1 MLDDLGLKCC
11 GTHIRIDT
19 LLGDAL
25 PATVEFNQILGNKY
39 LIVPG
44 LAEEYRNSR
53 AAWLRTA
60 GIFNEI
66 AERLKPYGMLT
77 GYHNHFIEFQP
88 MDGELPWDTFF
99 GNARQDVIMQ
109 VDIGNALHGGGDPI
123 PYLARYPGR
132 AITVHLKEYSAT
144 DKLAIL
150 GEGMCRG
157 PASSTCARPRAAPS
171 GTSSSRRATSTRR
184 WRSCPAVWTTC
195 AEWEKRKKITTGD
208 TQSTEIF
215 RLLRV
220 LCDSVV
226 QGGFTCRVLN
236 SIRCSPKSARCAS
249 KRWPKP
255 PA

>member
-1 MLDDLGLKCC
+1 MTPIPVGLQLYSIRNDCAADLPGTLAAVAKMGYAGVEFAGYYDRSATELRTMLDDLGLKCC

-25 PATVEFNQILGNKY
+25 PATVEFNEILGNKY
-39 LIVPG
+39 LVVPG

-60 GIFNEI
+60 GIFNAI

-88 MDGELPWDTFF
+88 LDGELPWDTFF
-99 GNARQDVIMQ
+99 GNARPDVIMQ

-144 DKLAIL
+144 DPLAIL
-150 GEGMCRG
+150 GEGDV
-157 PASSTCARPRAAPS
+157 PWPRVFDL
-171 GTSSSRRATSTRR
+171 
-184 WRSCPAVWTTC
+184 C
-195 AEWEKRKKITTGD
+195 E
-208 TQSTEIF
+208 TQGSTEWYIVEQESYKYPPLEVVS
-215 RLLRV
+215 RCLDNLR
-220 LCDSVV
+220 
-226 QGGFTCRVLN
+226 GMG
-236 SIRCSPKSARCAS
+236 KA
-249 KRWPKP
+249 
-255 PA
+255 